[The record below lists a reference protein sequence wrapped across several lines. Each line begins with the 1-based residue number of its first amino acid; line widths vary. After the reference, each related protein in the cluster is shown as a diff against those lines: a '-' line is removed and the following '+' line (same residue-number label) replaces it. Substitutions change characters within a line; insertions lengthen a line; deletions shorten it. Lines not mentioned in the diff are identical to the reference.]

1 MTWTARRCNTM
12 LLEGY
17 RKEKAVITSGAT
29 GQGKREGMEKICE
42 NTRLEN
48 AIPGILGP

>member
-1 MTWTARRCNTM
+1 M

-29 GQGKREGMEKICE
+29 GQGKREGMGTICE
-42 NTRLEN
+42 NKRLEN